1 MNNAMKDLGTQSYTW
16 NGLTGFLAWLGDQ
29 QTLMVI
35 SMALGILTA
44 IVNMYSKFQE
54 HKVRR
59 RQEERAEEKHQ
70 LEMQQLRELGELKKQ
85 QLQRGLRDEPIKNSK

>member
-1 MNNAMKDLGTQSYTW
+1 MKDLGTQSYTW

-44 IVNMYSKFQE
+44 LINMYSKFRE
-54 HKVRR
+54 DRVRR
-59 RQEERAEEKHQ
+59 RQEERAEEKHK
-70 LEMQQLRELGELKKQ
+70 LEMQQLRELGELKMKQ
-85 QLQRGLRDEPIKNSK
+85 LKRGLRDEPIKNSG